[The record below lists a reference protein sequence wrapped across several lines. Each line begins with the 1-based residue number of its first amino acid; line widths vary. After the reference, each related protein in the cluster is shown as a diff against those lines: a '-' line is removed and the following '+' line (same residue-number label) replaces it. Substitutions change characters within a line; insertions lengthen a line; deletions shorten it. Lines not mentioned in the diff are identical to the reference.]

1 MILAECIATYSPV
14 PFNRLD
20 DETESG
26 RDIVD
31 VFVHHT
37 LDYGRF
43 PSIIQASL
51 HHQLGR
57 TVVASGLH
65 VTTYSSNIR
74 ISLSFNRALRSIES
88 ILLWRDRFTT
98 DLQAIR
104 AVLRGPL
111 DAERLSYT

>member
-1 MILAECIATYSPV
+1 MILAGCVAIHSPV
-14 PFNRLD
+14 PVNRLD

-26 RDIVD
+26 RDIID
-31 VFVHHT
+31 VFIHHA

-43 PSIIQASL
+43 PSIVQASL

-57 TVVASGLH
+57 TVLASGLH

-88 ILLWRDRFTT
+88 ILP
-98 DLQAIR
+98 
-104 AVLRGPL
+104 VLRSVHNRPT
-111 DAERLSYT
+111 SYSSCDTRATGR